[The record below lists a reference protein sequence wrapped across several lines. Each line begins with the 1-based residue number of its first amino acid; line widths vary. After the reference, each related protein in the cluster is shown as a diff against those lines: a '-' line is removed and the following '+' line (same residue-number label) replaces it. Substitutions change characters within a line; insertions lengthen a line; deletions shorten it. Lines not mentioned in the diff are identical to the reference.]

1 MSRSDPYAEIA
12 RFYDAEFAAAT
23 ADVRTFFQ
31 DLEGCRRVLV
41 LGCGTGRVSEG
52 LRCPGREIVGV
63 DISQPMIERAR
74 AIGAGGESPPVT
86 YVVADMCALPD
97 LGRFDAAVVPNAAF
111 SFLPTRRAQLQCLQG
126 LRARVDGPVWIDVPM
141 PDFTLLGQGHT
152 PEAVASESADAQGG
166 WTRTREVFRFPV
178 EQRLLLRD
186 RYYVNFDADDAWQG
200 AVPDHV
206 SDLALR
212 LIFPAELEWML
223 ETAGF
228 YADRLY
234 GDHAGSPV
242 REGCDRLLVRAL

>member
-1 MSRSDPYAEIA
+1 MSPSDPYAEIT
-12 RFYDAEFAAAT
+12 RFYDAEFASAT

-63 DISQPMIERAR
+63 DISAPMIERAR
-74 AIGAGGESPPVT
+74 EIGAAGAPPRVT
-86 YVVADMCALPD
+86 YVVGDMCLLPD

-141 PDFTLLGQGHT
+141 PDFVLLGQAHT
-152 PEAVASESADAQGG
+152 PEAVASESADAHGG
-166 WTRTREVFRFPV
+166 WTRTREVFRSPV

-186 RYYVNFDADDAWQG
+186 RYYVNSGAAWQG